1 VQVTDMKRLLF
12 RLVPSTPRTGEKES
26 GSWLTPRASD
36 FKGAASPETAMGAVE
51 RTGGPTNLPEQ
62 VQLTENGLWATPNC
76 MDYLPQ
82 RSKEGTK
89 HLQKGHRKGR
99 SRPSNLREQVDEKTM
114 KMWPTPSAVPR
125 GPHTGREHHGLQTKS
140 KTTGTSFGMTLETAV
155 KIWPTPTR
163 SDYKGSGPTNIRKD
177 GKDRKKDRL
186 DYAVEEWY
194 PTPTVPGKHQVGTL
208 GEWGGSGNKFR
219 TPENMSVKTGALNPA
234 WVEWLMGFPSGWTDL
249 SS

>member
-1 VQVTDMKRLLF
+1 
-12 RLVPSTPRTGEKES
+12 
-26 GSWLTPRASD
+26 
-36 FKGAASPETAMGAVE
+36 
-51 RTGGPTNLPEQ
+51 
-62 VQLTENGLWATPNC
+62 

-99 SRPSNLREQVDEKTM
+99 SRPSNLREQVDPETM
-114 KMWPTPSAVPR
+114 KMWPTPRAGNPGSRKPGTGGKVLAEEVKKNPQMWPTPSAVPR

-140 KTTGTSFGMTLETAV
+140 KTTGISFGMTLETAV

-234 WVEWLMGFPSGWTDL
+234 WVEWLMGFPDGWTDL